1 MIPKIIHYIWFGG
14 KPFPDKIIKCIDSW
28 KKYLPEYEFRLWNEE
43 SFDVN
48 SSIFTKQAY
57 ENKKWAFVS
66 DYVRVYALYNYGGWY
81 LDTDIEILK
90 PVHRFESERVV
101 LGTDHDG
108 ALTAL
113 MASEPLHSYWKSI
126 LEMYDGLSF
135 INEDGSLNTV
145 VNNTYLQRKLS
156 EYGYVMANRYQELE
170 DGIVVYPDDY
180 FHVANHEKGTLHL
193 TANSYAI
200 HWHTL
205 LWTSSMSHLNR
216 WLRLNF
222 LKPLLGE
229 EHFLEV
235 YSSFSSFVKRL
246 KK

>member
-90 PVHRFESERVV
+90 PIHRFESERCVH
-101 LGTDHDG
+101 L
-108 ALTAL
+108 A
-113 MASEPLHSYWKSI
+113 EP
-126 LEMYDGLSF
+126 
-135 INEDGSLNTV
+135 
-145 VNNTYLQRKLS
+145 R
-156 EYGYVMANRYQELE
+156 
-170 DGIVVYPDDY
+170 
-180 FHVANHEKGTLHL
+180 
-193 TANSYAI
+193 
-200 HWHTL
+200 
-205 LWTSSMSHLNR
+205 
-216 WLRLNF
+216 RL
-222 LKPLLGE
+222 PRG
-229 EHFLEV
+229 
-235 YSSFSSFVKRL
+235 R
-246 KK
+246 